1 MSSRLSLYLLTII
14 LHLVVCHV
22 ESNVPSLVLPSIP
35 VTNPTLRDDSRDDS
49 NPIDD
54 VSTESSLGTTL
65 TELKTSEWKEG
76 MDCPP
81 NWTFQR
87 GYCYKVFDDK
97 SNITKTGFDDAMKHC
112 QRQKWHSALVK
123 VENQLDLYFV
133 NGLIAES
140 HGDLDG
146 YTHFWLGGRS
156 LHLYNFTWIMDGS
169 PVNSSLIPEP
179 EKTCQNRE
187 AGCCLRTGK
196 EQDIAVVDCDPRFF
210 KSYFI
215 CQFDI
220 KKISRDEIRKTRIQQ
235 GELTRQYLDQLE
247 TKKIV
252 QNFGH
257 HVSMLSFALKRYE
270 DFNEGSVT
278 IPVLVSLSFLWC
290 ACITVYLIRG
300 CLRRRR
306 RRASHTLPKS
316 YLTTSLK
323 NGHYAREEEEQ
334 ERKTPIVPMRCC
346 SP

>member
-14 LHLVVCHV
+14 LHLVVCYV
-22 ESNVPSLVLPSIP
+22 ESNVPSLVVPSTSVI
-35 VTNPTLRDDSRDDS
+35 
-49 NPIDD
+49 NPILREDSHDHSNDD
-54 VSTESSLGTTL
+54 VSTESFLDAKL
-65 TELKTSEWKEG
+65 TELKTSEWKD
-76 MDCPP
+76 MNCPP
-81 NWTFQR
+81 NWTFQK

-97 SNITKTGFDDAMKHC
+97 SNISKIGFDDAMKYC
-112 QRQKWHSALVK
+112 RQQEWNSALVK
-123 VENQLDLYFV
+123 IENLLDLYFV

-169 PVNSSLIPEP
+169 PVNSTLIPEP
-179 EKTCQNRE
+179 EKTCQNRK

-196 EQDIAVVDCDPRFF
+196 EQDIAVVDCDSRYF

-220 KKISRDEIRKTRIQQ
+220 KKISRDEIQKIKTQER
-235 GELTRQYLDQLE
+235 ELVRQVLGQLE

-252 QNFGH
+252 DDFGH

-270 DFNEGSVT
+270 EFNEESVT

-290 ACITVYLIRG
+290 TCITVYLIRG

-306 RRASHTLPKS
+306 RRASHTLPK
-316 YLTTSLK
+316 YLTTSVK